1 MITRYL
7 TAVAQMQNRIYL
19 VALVG
24 LALML
29 VGSQACAVCYVD
41 QNAKGKNDGSTWTNA
56 YVHPQLALINGCTEI
71 WVAKGVYTPVLT
83 GSDPT
88 ASFDIPAGTK
98 MYGGFISGAATL
110 DDRHPF
116 TDFTVLSGDLE
127 NNDDHSTDWLHRTT
141 ENIRGT
147 NSAHILTMYG
157 TTVAPVTPETVID
170 GFVLTAAD
178 NSTNDAE
185 GSALDCST
193 LDGSAICAPTLKNLI
208 VSGNK
213 GRIVGAAAKFGSG
226 NMDISNSLFFG
237 NTAASAG
244 GALSDVGTGNLHISD
259 SAFANNKGAE
269 GGALIT
275 YERSA
280 IENVTFTANG
290 AHYGGAIFLAAS
302 SNHTLVNVTFA
313 GNTAVINGSAVEVAR
328 DVPAAFTN
336 AIFWANTAGSGQDI
350 SADIDG
356 TTQIENS
363 VVEGGCP
370 SYGRCTFVSPEDP
383 KLSSAGFHGGLTI
396 TLLPGIG
403 GSAIDTG
410 DDVTC
415 PAFDQRGF
423 SRSDGHCD
431 IGAVEWQPADEI
443 IFRNGFQ

>member
-1 MITRYL
+1 M
-7 TAVAQMQNRIYL
+7 
-19 VALVG
+19 
-24 LALML
+24 ML
-29 VGSQACAVCYVD
+29 IGSEAWAVCYVD
-41 QNAKGKNDGSTWTNA
+41 QNAKGKNDGSSWVNA
-56 YVHPQLALINGCTEI
+56 YVHPQFALLLGCTEI
-71 WVAKGVYTPVLT
+71 WVAKGVYTPS
-83 GSDPT
+83 GESNDPT
-88 ASFDIPAGTK
+88 MSFNIPAGTK

-116 TDFTVLSGDLE
+116 TDFTVLSGDVE
-127 NNDDHSTDWLHRTT
+127 NNDDNSVDWFHRTT
-141 ENIRGT
+141 ENIRGA

-178 NSTNDAE
+178 TSASDAK

-193 LDGSAICAPTLKNLI
+193 LDGSANCAPTLKNLV

-213 GRIVGAAAKFGSG
+213 GRLVGAVGKFGSG

-237 NTAASAG
+237 NTALYG
-244 GALSDVGTGNLHISD
+244 GALYDSGTGTLHISD

-269 GGALIT
+269 GGAVIT

-280 IENVTFTANG
+280 IENVTFTADG
-290 AHYGGAIFLAAS
+290 ADFGGAIYLAGS

-313 GNTAVINGSAVEVAR
+313 GNTASSYGGAVAVER
-328 DVPAAFTN
+328 DVPAVFTN
-336 AIFWANTAGSGQDI
+336 AIFWANTAGSDQDVT
-350 SADIDG
+350 ADIDG
-356 TTQIENS
+356 TTQIDHS

-370 SYGRCTFVSPEDP
+370 GYGRCAIVSLEDP
-383 KLSSAGFHGGLTI
+383 KLSSAAFHGGPTI

-403 GSAIDTG
+403 GSAIDKG
-410 DDVTC
+410 DEMAC

-431 IGAVEWQPADEI
+431 IGAVEWQPSDDI